1 MRRRDHHHVALG
13 YLAKGA
19 MVISDVYEVGHAE
32 DADGRVIAVVTE
44 ADEVGVRRCLWY
56 VVPNGRYLSTV
67 PQALCGEGSNGGRDR
82 D

>member
-1 MRRRDHHHVALG
+1 
-13 YLAKGA
+13 

-44 ADEVGVRRCLWY
+44 ADEVSVRRCLWY
-56 VVPNGRYLSTV
+56 VVPKGRYLSTL
-67 PQALCGEGSNGGRDR
+67 PHALYGGGSNGGRDR